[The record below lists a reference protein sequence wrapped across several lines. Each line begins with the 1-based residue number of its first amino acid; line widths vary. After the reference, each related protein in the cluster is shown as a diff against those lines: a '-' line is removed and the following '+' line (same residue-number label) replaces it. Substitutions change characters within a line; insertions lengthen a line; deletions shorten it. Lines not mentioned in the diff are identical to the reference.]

1 MVKVPPWALPV
12 LCSLGSTFA
21 TSACKSY
28 SHTCTLDV
36 FATMRGQPIGLLAIL
51 AALLLPG
58 AVAVHGVAQQHAA
71 CPVREAMRLRS
82 CNANSPPILALR
94 GGSDDEGRAIK
105 FGELASLV
113 ADGW

>member
-1 MVKVPPWALPV
+1 
-12 LCSLGSTFA
+12 
-21 TSACKSY
+21 
-28 SHTCTLDV
+28 
-36 FATMRGQPIGLLAIL
+36 
-51 AALLLPG
+51 
-58 AVAVHGVAQQHAA
+58 
-71 CPVREAMRLRS
+71 MRLRS